1 MTMRSSPVCFLLAFV
16 VCSLELSS
24 PARSQP
30 LDRVA
35 TAEALFEQGRTLVEA
50 GDLANA
56 CPRFLASQQ
65 LDPGVGTLLWLADC
79 YAGSGRTAS
88 AWIAFG
94 EAVAAATR
102 NQDRRVAVAIA
113 KRNELEKRLSRLALL
128 VPPEADAEGLQ
139 VFRDGALLDRNDWS
153 VAVPVDPGPHVLSAS
168 APRRRPWTANVR
180 IATGPTSLA
189 VPVPILEIASETEAP
204 PSSHDVAPVTEDAK
218 APRQGLGGQ
227 RWIGIASMGLGAVGL
242 IAGTFWS
249 LQAKANYDQS
259 TTGPCGANGTCT
271 QTGLDERSSAHTMAT
286 EATVAMGIGA
296 VAIATGAIVFF
307 TAPQRASSVAV
318 APAAWPSGASMTI
331 SGAF

>member
-1 MTMRSSPVCFLLAFV
+1 MRPSPVCFLLSFV
-16 VCSLELSS
+16 VCSLVHSS

-35 TAEALFEQGRTLVEA
+35 TAEALFERGRSLVEA
-50 GDLANA
+50 GDLADA

-79 YAGSGRTAS
+79 YSGIGRTAS
-88 AWIAFG
+88 AWLAFG
-94 EAVAAATR
+94 EAADAATR
-102 NQDRRVAVAIA
+102 NQDRRLAVAIA
-113 KRNELEKRLSRLALL
+113 KRKELEKRLSRLALL

-139 VFRDGALLDRNDWS
+139 VFRDGALLNRNEWS
-153 VAVPVDPGPHVLSAS
+153 VAVPVDPGPHLLSAS
-168 APRRRPWTANVR
+168 ALGRRPWVASVR
-180 IATGPTSLA
+180 IATGPTSLSVT
-189 VPVPILEIASETEAP
+189 VPVLETARETEAP
-204 PSSHDVAPVTEDAK
+204 PTAHDIIPVAEAPKTE
-218 APRQGLGGQ
+218 QVGLGGQ
-227 RWIGIASMGLGAVGL
+227 RWIGIASMGLGAAGL

-249 LQAKANYDQS
+249 LQAKATYDQS
-259 TTGPCGANGTCT
+259 TSGPCSANGTCT
-271 QTGLDERSSAHTMAT
+271 QAGLDERSSARTMAT

-307 TAPQRASSVAV
+307 TAPQRARSVAV